1 MAKPIQDQRTTVQKK
16 AVVTPPRGW
25 TGQGS
30 MFAGGGAGGGANQS
44 SPTGSRGYGPTST
57 PTSSPA
63 APTAPTNNPVQQPAQ
78 AATHVVGAQRVAMG
92 QPVVQMNGQ
101 PQQQVIHGPNGPQ
114 TITVRPPNAQ
124 PSPQNM
130 GPVHVAGNVHTV
142 NGQAPQAEG
151 YTPPEPGIQLGSG
164 DANNSM
170 SDTLRSMAAG
180 NYSPSMIP
188 WMTPPQAQGG
198 NGGGFGFGTTYR
210 GWGRGGG
217 GGGYGGG
224 GYGGG
229 YGDGGGN
236 PWMNY
241 MMGLNN
247 WQI

>member
-1 MAKPIQDQRTTVQKK
+1 MAKPIQDQRTTVQNK
-16 AVVTPPRGW
+16 PRPRGW

-30 MFAGGGAGGGANQS
+30 MFAGGGAGGGMTPNQS
-44 SPTGSRGYGPTST
+44 NPTGNRGYGPTNVQTGSPAT
-57 PTSSPA
+57 PT
-63 APTAPTNNPVQQPAQ
+63 TQTNNPVQQPAQ
-78 AATHVVGAQRVAMG
+78 AAPHVVGAQHAVGG
-92 QPVVQMNGQ
+92 QATVQLNGQ

-124 PSPQNM
+124 PRPQNT

-142 NGQAPQAEG
+142 NGQAPEVQG
-151 YTPPEPGIQLGSG
+151 YTPPAPGIQLGSG

-180 NYSPSMIP
+180 NYASPADIP
-188 WMTPPQAQGG
+188 WSAPRPRGFGSIYQGWG
-198 NGGGFGFGTTYR
+198 GYGGGG
-210 GWGRGGG
+210 GGG
-217 GGGYGGG
+217 GGGYGG
-224 GYGGG
+224 
-229 YGDGGGN
+229 DGGSN